1 METRQRRLA
10 AAWMTAAVLLVATG
24 CGQGATP
31 VDQVPALAQTLD
43 QVDDAIAAEKYDSA
57 RGSIDDLVD
66 VTVEARDGGELESGE
81 ADRILAAAARL
92 RSALPVAG
100 STSPTDPGTLP
111 SPSPS
116 PSPSE
121 SDEKDDNGNSKGK
134 GKKDD

>member
-1 METRQRRLA
+1 MGTQQRLLG

-24 CGQGATP
+24 CGQGAAP
-31 VDQVPALAQTLD
+31 ADQVPALAQALD

-66 VTVEARDGGELESGE
+66 VTVEARDGGDLDPGE

-92 RSALPVAG
+92 RSALPAAD
-100 STSPTDPGTLP
+100 STSTPGP
-111 SPSPS
+111 STV

-121 SDEKDDNGNSKGK
+121 SESESDEQDDKGKGHGKGK
-134 GKKDD
+134 GKGHG